1 MAKQISSDR
10 VLFGVT
16 LTLVVVGLVMVFSS
30 SAALAAERYGSAY
43 TFFWRQLGWAA
54 LGGVAL
60 FVLMRVDYRRLRHPA
75 VLFPGV
81 FLALAMLAGVL
92 LTEAHQQTNRWLR
105 WGVLSFQP
113 SELAKL
119 VVVVFL
125 AFWLERRS
133 EKINDVLRTLLPAA
147 ALVGL
152 VIVLILR
159 EPDLGTPIL
168 IGLTACAMFYLAGLR
183 LSYFVYVFL
192 ASVPALYWLIF
203 SVEYRRHRVLSFLN
217 PYDDP
222 QGTGFQIIQS
232 LIAVGT
238 GGVTGLGLMNGKQKM
253 FFLPAPHT
261 DFIYAVAAEE
271 LGLWGA
277 TLLLVLFGL
286 YFWRGWRASLH
297 APDAFGRYLAAGLTL
312 AIVGQA
318 LMNISVV
325 LGMVPPK
332 GVPLPFISYGGSSLF
347 CNLAA
352 TGILL
357 NISQHAEWGRKARS
371 LEMAP

>member
-1 MAKQISSDR
+1 
-10 VLFGVT
+10 
-16 LTLVVVGLVMVFSS
+16 
-30 SAALAAERYGSAY
+30 
-43 TFFWRQLGWAA
+43 
-54 LGGVAL
+54 
-60 FVLMRVDYRRLRHPA
+60 
-75 VLFPGV
+75 
-81 FLALAMLAGVL
+81 
-92 LTEAHQQTNRWLR
+92 
-105 WGVLSFQP
+105 
-113 SELAKL
+113 
-119 VVVVFL
+119 
-125 AFWLERRS
+125 
-133 EKINDVLRTLLPAA
+133 
-147 ALVGL
+147 
-152 VIVLILR
+152 
-159 EPDLGTPIL
+159 
-168 IGLTACAMFYLAGLR
+168 
-183 LSYFVYVFL
+183 
-192 ASVPALYWLIF
+192 
-203 SVEYRRHRVLSFLN
+203 
-217 PYDDP
+217 
-222 QGTGFQIIQS
+222 
-232 LIAVGT
+232 
-238 GGVTGLGLMNGKQKM
+238 M

-277 TLLLVLFGL
+277 TLLLALFGL

-312 AIVGQA
+312 AVVGQA

>member
-43 TFFWRQLGWAA
+43 TFFWRQLGWAS
-54 LGGVAL
+54 LGGIAL

-92 LTEAHQQTNRWLR
+92 LTETHQQTNRWLR

-183 LSYFVYVFL
+183 LSYFVYVAL

-217 PYDDP
+217 PYADP

-277 TLLLVLFGL
+277 TLLLALFGL

>member
-30 SAALAAERYGSAY
+30 SAALAAERFDSAY

-75 VLFPGV
+75 ILFPGI

-133 EKINDVLRTLLPAA
+133 EKINDVLRTRLPAA

-152 VIVLILR
+152 VIVLILC
-159 EPDLGTPIL
+159 ELDLGTPIL

-183 LSYFVYVFL
+183 LSYFVYVAL
-192 ASVPALYWLIF
+192 ATVPALYWLIF
-203 SVEYRRHRVLSFLN
+203 SVAYRRHRVLSFLN
-217 PYDDP
+217 PYADP

-277 TLLLVLFGL
+277 TLLLALFGL

-371 LEMAP
+371 LEVAP